1 MRAFPG
7 RRSRTLLC
15 EHPFRFGRLGE
26 AFSPLDR
33 QAYSIRP
40 RQRYLLISRDCFGS
54 SALDFDAQS
63 GGQFLLHLVSHLY
76 EGGCV
81 IVTINLGFG
90 ERPSQDDDGIARLP
104 DPSLPYRRDWHD
116 SWRVESRADD
126 QTTCARPVSPNPD
139 QFRPRERASR
149 ARRSNWCRCC
159 CLWLRP
165 PSLVRTSGPLS
176 SKRWLPALRRT

>member
-104 DPSLPYRRDWHD
+104 GRDQMN
-116 SWRVESRADD
+116 VPKNAPL
-126 QTTCARPVSPNPD
+126 TPKG
-139 QFRPRERASR
+139 REAMVLSE
-149 ARRSNWCRCC
+149 
-159 CLWLRP
+159 
-165 PSLVRTSGPLS
+165 LV
-176 SKRWLPALRRT
+176 